1 MLGVKEVQWSSLSP
15 SSVRPRI
22 GADQVHQVEEV
33 AAEEEVEVAELQKAF
48 AGLVQVLEV
57 VELCEELFECLPAE
71 MEEVVVLLPALL
83 RVEEASR

>member
-1 MLGVKEVQWSSLSP
+1 MLGEKEVQWSSLSP
-15 SSVRPRI
+15 SSARPRI

-48 AGLVQVLEV
+48 AELVQVLEE

-71 MEEVVVLLPALL
+71 MEEVVVLLPAPCERL
-83 RVEEASR
+83 S